1 MSIPMGPSSLPART
15 EAKVEPYAAF
25 GWAFAR
31 NSLVSSSCFRLNAL
45 PAPRSWPISKQAKS
59 DADNHH
65 ESERQ

>member
-31 NSLVSSSCFRLNAL
+31 NSLVSSSCFRFTRTAILANL
-45 PAPRSWPISKQAKS
+45 KQAKN